1 MPNVTIYTTPTCHYC
16 HMAKEFFQ
24 ENKIEYKEKD
34 VSKDLEARKEMVEK
48 TGSLGVPV
56 IEVNGDTRIGFD
68 KNWLQEK
75 LGLK

>member
-1 MPNVTIYTTPTCHYC
+1 
-16 HMAKEFFQ
+16 MAKEFFQ

-68 KNWLQEK
+68 KNWLQDK